1 MGTTIAKNSLAAQ
14 QTMYRLTV
22 DCSSSN
28 SGQAIS
34 ISKLLSAELLNV
46 RPRMRSMQ
54 MEKCLIN
61 VLDHL
66 PENPLIKD
74 IDVMFNPTYAVD
86 ELSCN
91 FCIFL
96 ILINLVMP
104 ATKWETEKRLRKKE
118 NKPISL
124 ENKGL
129 QNWPLCDTILSGF
142 LCLLVFL

>member
-14 QTMYRLTV
+14 QMMYRLTV
-22 DCSSSN
+22 DCSCSN

-34 ISKLLSAELLNV
+34 ISKLLSAELLNI

-61 VLDHL
+61 VLNHL

-86 ELSCN
+86 VLQV
-91 FCIFL
+91 
-96 ILINLVMP
+96 LIN
-104 ATKWETEKRLRKKE
+104 TYKRKQYSLIWPGTLKDECLIYAEEGYRDYKTY
-118 NKPISL
+118 NIS
-124 ENKGL
+124 
-129 QNWPLCDTILSGF
+129 DYDIV
-142 LCLLVFL
+142 CLI